1 MKAKVK
7 AMSIPR
13 VEEAYDKHTWIV
25 ISEGLTAPASEA
37 LAKGEA
43 VEFMVKREPWVRYKL
58 ADGTRLFGRV
68 VVTKVVRTREYEPT
82 GEPVYAWF
90 NQAIF
95 TSIAPETLRGNPSDP
110 QPTSLN
116 LEDYNVVPVEFERM
130 GPEER
135 NEYELSDGTIMKV
148 TLKVRS
154 EEHTSELQSPD
165 HLVCRLLL
173 EKKRETTI
181 ATFGVTKTRDLSVL
195 IE

>member
-1 MKAKVK
+1 MTAKVK
-7 AMSIPR
+7 VMSIPR
-13 VEEAYDKHTWIV
+13 VEQAYDKHTWIV

-95 TSIAPETLRGNPSDP
+95 TSIAPETLRGKPSDP

-148 TLKVRS
+148 TLKVIGIYRTDRYGNDGDPFYIVGS
-154 EEHTSELQSPD
+154 EPVQRLEVPK
-165 HLVCRLLL
+165 RLLR
-173 EKKRETTI
+173 K
-181 ATFGVTKTRDLSVL
+181 
-195 IE
+195 